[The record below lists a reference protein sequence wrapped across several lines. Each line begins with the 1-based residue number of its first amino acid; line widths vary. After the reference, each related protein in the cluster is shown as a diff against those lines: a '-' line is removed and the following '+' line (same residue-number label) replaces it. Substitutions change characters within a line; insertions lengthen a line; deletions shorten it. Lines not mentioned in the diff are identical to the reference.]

1 MPPLGLLPTGLRR
14 WIQTRPKKRDGCKR
28 SGCLDFKTFVNQLTV
43 HQGAAVQGREEGD
56 RVQRRE
62 GRCGGLHLRGSL
74 RRARRQ
80 RGQAIFESIC
90 NHCVIHDIKFGLNS
104 TATIIP
110 STRVVSYAL
119 ANLPE
124 ASPLHGFILDL
135 LRYTWYIYIY
145 DEAIFNTITELF
157 PPTVLVQ
164 LLVRST

>member
-1 MPPLGLLPTGLRR
+1 
-14 WIQTRPKKRDGCKR
+14 
-28 SGCLDFKTFVNQLTV
+28 
-43 HQGAAVQGREEGD
+43 
-56 RVQRRE
+56 
-62 GRCGGLHLRGSL
+62 
-74 RRARRQ
+74 
-80 RGQAIFESIC
+80 
-90 NHCVIHDIKFGLNS
+90 VIHDIKFGLNS